1 MALDPRRNLLADA
14 WLQLILVVVIVVLA
28 NTWAARRF
36 TRLDLTAD
44 KLYSLDLA
52 TRSLMHRLERPLT
65 ARVYF
70 TGGLQAPYN
79 NFEQIVVD
87 KLEDM
92 RAYSRG
98 LMNIEVIDPTG
109 DAEREAE
116 ARRFGITPIQYRYA
130 SSSVKELKRVYMG
143 VALVYGD
150 KQEVLPAITQT
161 ATLEYDL
168 ARAVKALTSD
178 EPRKTIGWAAG
189 FGQPDLLADSGP
201 LARLRDRLTERYNLR
216 IVPLGGPGSVPDD
229 VDAMLVVGP
238 QRPLSDRALYQL
250 DQTLMRGTGVA
261 FFLSNMKADLQTMR
275 PQRVFHGL
283 DAMLGSYGVQVNRDV
298 VIDRTRNGML
308 NMPVRQG
315 RQVVM
320 MPVNSP
326 LVPKATELDR
336 DSVVVKGMDSL
347 LFPFASS
354 LEVADDL
361 PPEVEVK
368 VLAATHPDAGRIKG
382 LRTIAPEA
390 FRAVLSSEQKGSW
403 PLLVS
408 LSGSFRSYFVGRDV
422 PEPDPSLP
430 ATEEEPHEAP
440 RIDQG
445 APTRLVVAGSAD
457 FVVNQ
462 PAFILNLVDWMV
474 EDSALISIRSKSV
487 DLPALDP
494 VPPDRARMLKLVN
507 LLSGSV
513 GILILG
519 AIRHLLRRRS
529 GGYREPAEEDAA

>member
-14 WLQLILVVVIVVLA
+14 WLQLVLVIAIVVLA
-28 NTWAARRF
+28 NTWGAHRF
-36 TRLDLTAD
+36 ARLDLTGD

-52 TRSLMHRLERPLT
+52 TRSLMHGLERPLA

-92 RAYSRG
+92 RAYSGGR
-98 LMNIEVIDPTG
+98 MNIEVVDPTG
-109 DAEREAE
+109 DAEQEAE
-116 ARRFGITPIQYRYA
+116 ARRFGITPIQYRYDSA
-130 SSSVKELKRVYMG
+130 TVKELKRVYMG

-168 ARAVKALTSD
+168 ARAVKSLTTD
-178 EPRKTIGWAAG
+178 EDRKTIGWAAG
-189 FGQPDLLADSGP
+189 FGEPDLLAESGP
-201 LARLRDRLTERYNLR
+201 LARLRERLTERYNLR
-216 IVPLGGPGSVPDD
+216 IVPLGGAGSVPDD

-238 QRPLSDRALYQL
+238 QRPLTDRALYQL
-250 DQTLMRGTGVA
+250 DQVLMRGSGVA
-261 FFLSNMKADLQTMR
+261 FFVGNMKPDMRSLR

-283 DAMLGSYGVQVNRDV
+283 EGLLGSYGVKVNRDV

-315 RQVVM
+315 RQVAMV
-320 MPVNSP
+320 PVNSP
-326 LVPKATELDR
+326 LIPKATVLDR
-336 DSVVVKGMDSL
+336 DNLVVKDLDSM

-361 PPEVEVK
+361 PPEVTAT
-368 VLAATHPDAGRIKG
+368 VLAATHPDAGRLKG

-390 FRAVLSSEQKGSW
+390 FRAILSSEEKGSW

-408 LSGSFRSYFVGRDV
+408 LDGSFRSYFAGQDV
-422 PEPDPSLP
+422 PEPDLSVSG
-430 ATEEEPHEAP
+430 TDEEPVETP
-440 RIDQG
+440 RIDDSSRTQ
-445 APTRLVVAGSAD
+445 LVVAGSAD

-462 PAFILNLVDWMV
+462 PAFMLNLVDWMV
-474 EDSALISIRSKSV
+474 EDSSLISIRSKTV
-487 DLPALDP
+487 ELPSLDP
-494 VPPDRARMLKLVN
+494 PDPDRARQLKLLN
-507 LLSGSV
+507 LLGGSLLV
-513 GILILG
+513 LIFG
-519 AIRHLLRRRS
+519 AVRFMLRRR
-529 GGYREPAEEDAA
+529 GAGYREATEEAA